1 MLTFNFQFIKFFLT
15 EVLTSGQVLVKLFK
29 ANRLEYA
36 MLIVLTEKH
45 RREKQITYAYQII
58 IHAQK
63 LKTSTRFLQ
72 K

>member
-36 MLIVLTEKH
+36 MLIVLTVNTEEKN
-45 RREKQITYAYQII
+45 
-58 IHAQK
+58 K
-63 LKTSTRFLQ
+63 LLMHTKSLYTH
-72 K
+72 KN